1 MAKAKPAKS
10 TKVKTYKNFIG
21 GSWVNSASGKTFE
34 DRNPANLD
42 DIIGKFQDSNEA
54 DVKAAVKAARGAF
67 PAWRAMP
74 APVRA
79 EILYKAG
86 EELIKQKEDIAHTMT
101 REMGKVLK
109 ETRGDVQEAID
120 MTYFMAG
127 EGRRMHGATMPSE
140 LANKF
145 NMTIR
150 QPIGVVGMITPWNF
164 PIAIPSWKIMPALI
178 CGNTAVIK
186 SAPDTP
192 WSVWKLVEILH
203 NAGLPKGVL
212 NMISGGGPEAGQP
225 LVEHREVDIVSF
237 TGSTRTGRLIS
248 EMCAP
253 TFKHCSLE
261 MGGKNVI
268 IVMDDADVELAVEG
282 ALWAAFGTSGQRC
295 TAASRMVVHKKVIK
309 DFTQSLMDKAKKLR
323 VGDGLDSKTDMG
335 PIINEPQMEKILKY
349 IEIGHK
355 EGASML
361 CGGKR
366 LMGIKHK
373 NGYFIAPTVFAGVTE
388 DMTIFKEEIFGPVT
402 DVIQCEDLEDGIR
415 IANNTIYGL
424 SASIYTRD
432 VNSAFKAMRDV
443 YTGLFYINAP
453 TIGAEVHLP
462 FGGTRNT
469 GNGHREAGQQA
480 LDIFSEW
487 KSVYVDFSGKIQ
499 KAQIDN

>member
-1 MAKAKPAKS
+1 MAKAKAK
-10 TKVKTYKNFIG
+10 TFKNFING
-21 GSWVNSASGKTFE
+21 AWVNSVSGKTFE
-34 DRNPANLD
+34 NRNPANTS
-42 DIIGKFQDSNEA
+42 DIVGRFQDSIEA
-54 DVKAAVKAARGAF
+54 DVTKAVKAAREAY
-67 PAWRAMP
+67 PKWRLTP
-74 APVRA
+74 APKRA
-79 EILYKAG
+79 EILYAAG
-86 EELIKQKEDIAHTMT
+86 EELIKQKESIAQEMT

-109 ETRGDVQEAID
+109 ETRGDVQEVID

-127 EGRRMHGATMPSE
+127 EGRRMFGATTPSE
-140 LANKF
+140 LMNKF

-178 CGNTAVIK
+178 CGNTAIIK

-203 NAGLPKGVL
+203 EAGLPKGVL

-225 LVEHREVDIVSF
+225 LVEDRDVDIVSF

-268 IVMDDADVELAVEG
+268 IVMDDADLELAVEG
-282 ALWAAFGTSGQRC
+282 AVWAAFGTTGQRC
-295 TAASRMVVHKKVIK
+295 TAASRLVVHKSVIK
-309 DFTQSLMDKAKKLR
+309 KFTQMLVEKANKLR
-323 VGDGLDSKTDMG
+323 VGNGLDSKIDMG
-335 PIINEPQMEKILKY
+335 PVINEPQMKKILDY
-349 IEIGHK
+349 IKIGQK
-355 EGASML
+355 EGAGML

-366 LMGIKHK
+366 LNGPKHK
-373 NGYFIAPTVFAGVTE
+373 NGYFIAPTVFDNVTE
-388 DMTIFKEEIFGPVT
+388 KMTIFKEEIFGPVT
-402 DVIQCEDLEDGIR
+402 AVTECKDLTDAIR
-415 IANNTIYGL
+415 IANNTTYGL
-424 SASIYTRD
+424 SASMYTKN
-432 VNSAFKAMRDV
+432 VNSAFTAMRDV
-443 YTGLFYINAP
+443 YTGIFYVNAP

-462 FGGTRNT
+462 FGGTNNT

-487 KSVYVDFSGKIQ
+487 KSIYVDYSGVIQ
-499 KAQIDN
+499 KAQIDD

>member
-1 MAKAKPAKS
+1 MAKAKSAKA
-10 TKVKTYKNFIG
+10 KTYKNFIG
-21 GSWVNSASGKTFE
+21 GAWVSSVSGKTFE
-34 DRNPANLD
+34 NRNPANLD
-42 DIIGKFQDSNEA
+42 DLIGKFQDSNEA
-54 DVKAAVKAARGAF
+54 DVKAAVKAARGAY

-86 EELIKQKEDIAHTMT
+86 AELIKQKEAIARTMT
-101 REMGKVLK
+101 REMGKVIK

-127 EGRRMHGATMPSE
+127 EGRRLLGATTPSE
-140 LANKF
+140 LSNKF

-203 NAGLPKGVL
+203 EAGLPKGVL

-268 IVMDDADVELAVEG
+268 IVMDDADIDLAVEG
-282 ALWAAFGTSGQRC
+282 SVWAAFGTSGQRC
-295 TAASRMVVHKKVIK
+295 TAASRLVVHKKVIK
-309 DFTQSLMDKAKKLR
+309 KFTQALVDRANKLR
-323 VGDGLDSKTDMG
+323 VGDGLDSKIDMG
-335 PIINEPQMEKILKY
+335 PVINEPQMEKILNY
-349 IEIGHK
+349 IEIGKK
-355 EGASML
+355 EGATML

-366 LMGIKHK
+366 LTGAKHK
-373 NGYFIAPTVFAGVTE
+373 KGYFIAPTVFEGVTE
-388 DMTIFKEEIFGPVT
+388 KMTIFKEEIFGPVT
-402 DVIQCEDLEDGIR
+402 DVIECKDIDDGIR
-415 IANNTIYGL
+415 IANNTTYGL

-432 VNSAFKAMRDV
+432 VNNAFKAMRDV
-443 YTGLFYINAP
+443 CTGLFYVNAP

-462 FGGTRNT
+462 FGGTKNT

-480 LDIFSEW
+480 LDIFTEW
-487 KSVYVDFSGKIQ
+487 KSIYVDFSGTIQ
-499 KAQIDN
+499 KAQIDD